1 MTTTRSIFFPLIAIV
16 LGTFM
21 VILDNTVVNVA
32 LPTLGRVFA
41 TDLSLLQWVI
51 TGYMLS
57 QAAVIPLSGWLSD
70 RYGAKRVYLTSVVLF
85 ALGSALCG
93 LALSGQMLV
102 ATRVLQGLGGG
113 MLMPIGMSVI
123 YRLTPPERR
132 GAIMG
137 MFGLPIM
144 VAPALGP
151 VLSGYLL
158 EYADWR
164 LIFLIN
170 VPVGALALLVGLR
183 ALPAIPAARAAGA
196 LDTVGAV
203 LGPLAFASL
212 SFGISQSTHAGWTGA
227 STLAGIGVGLVALA
241 LFIWR
246 ELSIRQPLLELRV
259 FRSRDFTLAI
269 VTQWIGFGAMFGTFF
284 LVPLFLQQVRGYGSF
299 ETGLFTLPQA
309 ISSAVFM
316 QLGGRLF
323 DRVGARPPVLFG
335 LVLVAGAMLLMSGLT
350 GTTTGQDLRLPL
362 ILMGAGMG
370 SMMMSLNTHML
381 NSAPRE
387 LVSRVTSL
395 TGALQNVVASLAIA
409 SFATILQSRMPA
421 HIAQAAQAAG
431 GQPGPAALQNAAAFA
446 FGDVYRTALLVVA
459 VAWLLAWTLRR
470 IPAAAPAFGP
480 GAGPSGPAAPGAPA
494 APAAEREPVIAGH

>member
-1 MTTTRSIFFPLIAIV
+1 MTTTRSIFVALIAIV

-21 VILDNTVVNVA
+21 VILDTTVVNVA

-41 TDLSLLQWVI
+41 TDLGLLQWVI
-51 TGYMLS
+51 TGYMLA
-57 QAAVIPLSGWLSD
+57 QAAVIPLAGWLSD
-70 RYGAKRVYLTSVVLF
+70 RFGAKRVYLTSLVLF
-85 ALGSALCG
+85 TLGSALCG
-93 LALSGQMLV
+93 LAPSAPALV

-123 YRLTPPERR
+123 YRLTPPARR
-132 GAIMG
+132 GEIMG
-137 MFGLPIM
+137 LFGLPIM

-170 VPVGALALLVGLR
+170 VPVGVLALLVGLR
-183 ALPAIPAARAAGA
+183 ALPALPAGRAAGA
-196 LDTVGAV
+196 LDTLGIV
-203 LGPLAFASL
+203 LGPLAFAAL
-212 SFGISQSTHAGWTGA
+212 SFGISQSNTAGWTGTA
-227 STLAGIGVGLVALA
+227 TLAGIGVGLAALG
-241 LFIWR
+241 LFVWR
-246 ELSIRQPLLELRV
+246 ELSVAQPLLELRV
-259 FRSRDFTLAI
+259 FKSRDFTLAI
-269 VTQWIGFGAMFGTFF
+269 ATQWIGFGAMFGTFF

-309 ISSAVFM
+309 IASGLFM

-335 LVLVAGAMLLMSGLT
+335 LLLVAGAMLLMSGLT
-350 GTTTGQDLRLPL
+350 GGTTGQQLWPPL

-409 SFATILQSRMPA
+409 TFATILQARLPVHVA
-421 HIAQAAQAAG
+421 EAARAAG
-431 GQPGPAALQNAAAFA
+431 GQPAPSALQDAAALA
-446 FGDVYRTALLVVA
+446 FGDVYRTALVLVVI
-459 VAWLLAWTLRR
+459 AWALAWTLRR
-470 IPAAAPAFGP
+470 APAPSFG
-480 GAGPSGPAAPGAPA
+480 
-494 APAAEREPVIAGH
+494 PAAERPGVPAAPSAPAEERELVIAGH

>member
-1 MTTTRSIFFPLIAIV
+1 MTTARSIFLPLVAIV

-41 TDLSLLQWVI
+41 TDLGLLQWVI
-51 TGYMLS
+51 TAYMLA

-70 RYGAKRVYLTSVVLF
+70 RYGAKRIYLTSVVLF
-85 ALGSALCG
+85 TLGSALCG
-93 LALSGQMLV
+93 LALSAEMLV

-170 VPVGALALLVGLR
+170 VPVGVLALLVGLR
-183 ALPAIPAARAAGA
+183 ALPAIPAGRVAGA
-196 LDTVGAV
+196 LDSIGAL
-203 LGPLAFASL
+203 LGPIAFASL
-212 SFGISQSTHAGWTGA
+212 SFGISQSTVAGWTGA
-227 STLAGIGVGLVALA
+227 PTLIGIGVGLVALS

-246 ELSIRQPLLELRV
+246 ELSVPNPLIELRV

-284 LVPLFLQQVRGYGSF
+284 LIPLFLQQVRGYGSF

-309 ISSAVFM
+309 IASAVFM
-316 QLGGRLF
+316 QIGGRLF
-323 DRVGARPPVLFG
+323 DRIGARPPVLVG
-335 LVLVAGAMLLMSGLT
+335 LALVGTSMWLLSGLT
-350 GTTTGQDLRLPL
+350 GGTTGEELRLPL
-362 ILMGAGMG
+362 VLMGGGMG
-370 SMMMSLNTHML
+370 LMMMSLNTHML
-381 NSAPRE
+381 NSAPRD

-395 TGALQNVVASLAIA
+395 SGALQNVVASLAIA
-409 SFATILQSRMPA
+409 SFATILQARLPV
-421 HIAQAAQAAG
+421 HIAEAARAAG
-431 GQPGPAALQNAAAFA
+431 AQPSPPALQNAAALA
-446 FGDVYRTALLVVA
+446 FGDVYWTALVLVG
-459 VAWLLAWTLRR
+459 VAWFLAWTLRR
-470 IPAAAPAFGP
+470 RPAAAPAFDQGARP
-480 GAGPSGPAAPGAPA
+480 GRPAGPPAPVE
-494 APAAEREPVIAGH
+494 EREPVIAGH